1 MILKRKSWVK
11 NIIIFYISE
20 FGGHNKAANNIKEA
34 LLYKNK
40 NLSVQNINGF
50 GYFYPRT
57 EKIADSLYTTIVKHF
72 PAIWG
77 KIYDRK
83 KIIKNLS
90 PLRKWVSAHTF
101 KKLSAFIKK
110 FSPDCFVAT
119 QAFPCGLIADF
130 KQNFNC
136 KIPLIAVVTD
146 YHPHGFWVHKAV
158 DKYIVASSEARDVLI
173 ASGVACEK
181 IEILGIPISFKFLNH
196 LSKENVA
203 REFGFVN
210 EAESVLIMGGGLGI
224 GPIEKIAKELD
235 RSSADF
241 QIITICG
248 KNKKLYRW
256 FEKNRQCFKKP
267 VFYFGYVDF
276 VNKIMD
282 FADIIVTKSG
292 GITISEA
299 LAKGLAII
307 VSNPIPGQEE
317 HNVNYLL
324 KNEAVIR
331 ADEPQEIGKIAR
343 EFLEDDM
350 KMAHFK
356 QNAKRISLPDSSLR
370 IAGLILSTIS

>member
-1 MILKRKSWVK
+1 MK

-20 FGGHNKAANNIKEA
+20 FGGHNKAANNVKEA
-34 LLYKNK
+34 LLYKDPSLNV
-40 NLSVQNINGF
+40 SNINGF

-57 EKIADSLYTTIVKHF
+57 ERFADSLYTTVVKHF

-77 KIYDRK
+77 RIYDRK
-83 KIIKNLS
+83 KIIRNLS

-101 KKLSAFIKK
+101 KKLANFIKK
-110 FSPDCFVAT
+110 SSPDCFVAT

-130 KQNFNC
+130 KDTFNC

-158 DKYIVASSEARDVLI
+158 DKYVVASIEARDVLI
-173 ASGVACEK
+173 ASGVAREK
-181 IEILGIPISFKFLNH
+181 IEILGIPISFKFLSH
-196 LSKENVA
+196 SQRADVAEEFQFIKEA
-203 REFGFVN
+203 K
-210 EAESVLIMGGGLGI
+210 SILIMGGGLGI

-235 RSSADF
+235 SSKADF

-248 KNKKLYRW
+248 KNEKLYRW
-256 FEKNRQCFKKP
+256 FEKNKQSFKKP

-282 FADIIVTKSG
+282 FTDIIVTKSG

-299 LAKGLAII
+299 LSKGLAII

-317 HNVNYLL
+317 HNVEYLL
-324 KNEAVIR
+324 RNEAVVR
-331 ADEPQEIGKIAR
+331 ADKPQEIGVIAR
-343 EFLEDDM
+343 EFLEDDI

-356 QNAKRISLPDSSLR
+356 KNAKRISLPDSSLR
-370 IAGLILSTIS
+370 IADLILSNIS